1 MKKISPKLRR
11 ASPGADVMNFK
22 IFSLK
27 NGKNFGVFDSK
38 QKKYYLHFSQK
49 LGQNM

>member
-27 NGKNFGVFDSK
+27 NGKIFGVFDSK
-38 QKKYYLHFSQK
+38 QKKSIIYIFRK
-49 LGQNM
+49 N